1 MESLAQEL
9 VHTGALQFGSFE
21 TKSGRLSPYF
31 INTGKLYK
39 SLVLQKIAKQTL
51 MILADKQIGDVDFF
65 GPAYKGISLAAV
77 TCMAAA
83 ELMPESGFGF
93 FRKEK
98 KEHGEGGLFVGSLRD
113 SKPLV
118 IIEDV
123 LTGGTA
129 LRQTHKQLR
138 SSGLNK
144 QAACVVVV
152 LDRQEI
158 GQKVSAK
165 KEVEDLYGC
174 PVCCLA
180 SIDSLIHE
188 IEGWKEKPPGYDREA
203 IDNYRKQY
211 GA

>member
-51 MILADKQIGDVDFF
+51 MILSDKQIGDVDFF

-83 ELMPESGFGF
+83 E
-93 FRKEK
+93 
-98 KEHGEGGLFVGSLRD
+98 
-113 SKPLV
+113 
-118 IIEDV
+118 